1 MHLTGLTMFCR
12 ELDHTM
18 ITRDGIDKRMS
29 NSAAPERPSIRAS
42 RTRARPAAAGA
53 TASWLLPFSLLMFAV
68 ICVPVRLLEPEGLPR
83 YRVLRAERDEV
94 KARNEQLARD
104 VEQLRI
110 QVERLRSEP
119 EAIERIAREELG
131 MLRSDELLFQF
142 QD

>member
-1 MHLTGLTMFCR
+1 
-12 ELDHTM
+12 
-18 ITRDGIDKRMS
+18 
-29 NSAAPERPSIRAS
+29 
-42 RTRARPAAAGA
+42 
-53 TASWLLPFSLLMFAV
+53 MFAV

-94 KARNEQLARD
+94 KASNERLARE

-110 QVERLRSEP
+110 HVDRLRIEP
-119 EAIERIAREELG
+119 EALERLARDELG